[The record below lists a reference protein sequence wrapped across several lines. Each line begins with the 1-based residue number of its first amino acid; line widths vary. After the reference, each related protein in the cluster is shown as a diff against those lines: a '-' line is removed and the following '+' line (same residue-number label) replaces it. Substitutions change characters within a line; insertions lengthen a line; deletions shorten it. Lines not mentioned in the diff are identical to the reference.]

1 MYIVPNVACVF
12 GMSIIDCHL
21 GWSSLCILCQM
32 LPVSLE
38 CTLLIATSVGLRCV
52 FVPNVACVF
61 GMSIIDCHLGWS
73 SLCILCQMLP
83 VSLECPLLIATS
95 VGLRCV

>member
-1 MYIVPNVACVF
+1 MSLECTLLIATSVGLRCVFVPNVACVF

-21 GWSSLCILCQM
+21 GWSSLCI
-32 LPVSLE
+32 VY
-38 CTLLIATSVGLRCV
+38 I
-52 FVPNVACVF
+52 VPNVACVF